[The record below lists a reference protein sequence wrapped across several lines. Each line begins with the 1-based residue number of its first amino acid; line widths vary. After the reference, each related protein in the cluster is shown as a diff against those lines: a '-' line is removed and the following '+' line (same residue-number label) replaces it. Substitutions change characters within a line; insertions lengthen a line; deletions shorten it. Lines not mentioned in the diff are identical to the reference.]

1 MNTILRGIR
10 NNNPGNLNFAH
21 QAGAVMEPKTVTV
34 IVPRFA
40 KFATMDDGIKALIHQ
55 LCLYF
60 GRGNNTVAGI
70 IGVWAPTNENN
81 TSAYAEYVAR
91 RLGVGL
97 NSKLGLMPATVTV
110 LADAIAHVEC
120 GQSVAPLAHIHYLAT
135 QVLGSVGV

>member
-1 MNTILRGIR
+1 
-10 NNNPGNLNFAH
+10 
-21 QAGAVMEPKTVTV
+21 MEPKTATVTA
-34 IVPRFA
+34 PRFA

-81 TSAYAEYVAR
+81 TCAYANYVAR

-97 NSKLGLMPATVTV
+97 NSKLELMPATATV
-110 LADAIAHVEC
+110 LVDAISHVEC
-120 GQSVAPLAHIHYLAT
+120 GQSVATLAHLHFLAT